1 MGQMHHT
8 SEEDMV
14 LLTALLD
21 GALDPQESEALRQRI
36 AHDDTLHEAY
46 LDLALIRDQLGHLP
60 SVHVPRSLRLD
71 DATLRHARGWRWWFV
86 LPPGGVLM
94 PTLGA
99 VASLVVGVFFVQ
111 SILAPPQP
119 VDMHMTMM
127 AAPMMLEEAPEAQSR
142 MLESLPASEAPA
154 LMADSAPIAAESAP
168 APASEYASAPES
180 SMRSP
185 APADDNGTVMAD
197 SVPEAMLKQSA
208 EAMPSIDMGY
218 QQYSSVWFNWAI
230 AGVVV
235 SAIWLAMSLRWLMQ
249 VWWRQRHQRS

>member
-36 AHDDTLHEAY
+36 AQDDALHEAY
-46 LDLALIRDQLGHLP
+46 LDVALIRDQLGHLP

-86 LPPGGVLM
+86 LPPGGVLT

-99 VASLVVGVFFVQ
+99 VASLVVGIFFVQ
-111 SILAPPQP
+111 SILVPPQP

-127 AAPMMLEEAPEAQSR
+127 AAPVILEEAPEAQSR
-142 MLESLPASEAPA
+142 MLESMPASEDPS
-154 LMADSAPIAAESAP
+154 LMADSAPMVVESAP
-168 APASEYASAPES
+168 ASVSEDVPAPES
-180 SMRSP
+180 SMR
-185 APADDNGTVMAD
+185 APAVAEEGGAVTAD
-197 SVPEAMLKQSA
+197 PASEFTLEQPAD
-208 EAMPSIDMGY
+208 AMPLIDMGN
-218 QQYSSVWFNWAI
+218 QQYGSVWFNWAI

-235 SAIWLAMSLRWLMQ
+235 SAVLLAMSLRWLIQ